1 MNTTSERQDDVQV
14 GPASLASLVEA
25 PPGRG
30 GETRRGT
37 KRRDGRLWD
46 LPTRWLRANTFVPR
60 WLPERWR
67 HPLPGYLIA
76 VLLQILAVGAMILL
90 VTAFPQFGFVEAP
103 VTLVVIAMALTWG
116 AGPSLAATLLGAL
129 PLAFLIL
136 LPHFSPGIDE
146 PEDTIGVCLYLV
158 VGLCISVF
166 ASQKERSRQ
175 LAELACNDVK
185 QLAATLDVERAR
197 LEATFE
203 ALADGVCIFDRDGR
217 IMQANPAL
225 RELLSLDQDPS
236 YLSLPWAERSPRLDM
251 CDEQGHLLPEGEW
264 PICRVLGGETID
276 GKDALDLQLR
286 ALNGRERFV
295 SMSGAPVLDEQGQI
309 VGAVLLYR
317 DVTERRRLER
327 RTHEAL
333 DALLAMAHI
342 VVQGP
347 TGTETAGDLSRSA
360 ATITGR
366 QLAELTC
373 RVLGCERLGL
383 VAIEPATRRIQ
394 PLAVVGLSAGQE
406 RHWWAGQEHYF
417 GDVPE
422 SIQPVIRRLQAG
434 EVVQVD
440 MTQPPFNDQ
449 RNLYDSHRVLFAPM
463 CLDNI
468 LTGYLALDHGQ
479 VEHVYQPEEVALAGA
494 VARLTAL
501 ALEGERLLH
510 ERAEAQGR
518 ELALREANARMDEF
532 LGLASHEL
540 RTPLTTVKGNIQLV
554 QRKLKSMESGPLAQF
569 PGVPEVARDF
579 QQLLQRAAR
588 QVKVQERMIQDLLD
602 VSRIQ
607 ASKLSLA
614 LEGADLVS
622 LVYRVVEDQRQS
634 ALARTIHLELPP
646 GPCPAQ
652 VDVDRV
658 GEVVSNYLNNALK
671 YSAAERPVTV
681 TLERQDSMARLFVRD
696 EGVGLTA
703 AEQEQIWDRFY
714 QVRGVEVQTGSRVGL
729 GLGLYICRMII
740 EQHGGQVGVQST
752 KGQGSTF
759 WFTLPL
765 RDDTGEEG
773 AENDVYFRRKN
784 GTHNY
789 LDCRG

>member
-1 MNTTSERQDDVQV
+1 MNTASERQDDVQV
-14 GPASLASLVEA
+14 DPASPTILVEA
-25 PPGRG
+25 LPGREG
-30 GETRRGT
+30 RTRRGA
-37 KRRDGRLWD
+37 KRRDGWLWD
-46 LPTRWLRANTFVPR
+46 LPTRWLGANTFVPG

-67 HPLPGYLIA
+67 SPLPGYLIA
-76 VLLQILAVGAMILL
+76 VLLQILAVGVMILL
-90 VTAFPQFGFVEAP
+90 ARAFPQFGFVEAP
-103 VTLVVIAMALTWG
+103 VTLVVMAMALTWG
-116 AGPSLAATLLGAL
+116 AGPSVAATLLGAL
-129 PLAFLIL
+129 LLAFLIF
-136 LPHFSPGIDE
+136 LPHISSAINE
-146 PEDTIGVCLYLV
+146 PEDTISICLYLI

-166 ASQKERSRQ
+166 ASQKERARQ
-175 LAELACNDVK
+175 LAEAARKDAE

-203 ALADGVCIFDRDGR
+203 ALADGVCIYDRDGQ

-225 RELLSLDQDPS
+225 RELLSLDQDPN
-236 YLSLPWAERSPRLDM
+236 YFSLPLAERIPRFGTR
-251 CDEQGHLLPEGEW
+251 DELGRVLPEEEW
-264 PICRVLGGETID
+264 PTWRVLRGETID

-286 ALNGRERFV
+286 ALDGCERFV
-295 SMSGAPVLDEQGQI
+295 SVSGAPVLDERGQI
-309 VGAVLLYR
+309 VGAVLLFR

-347 TGTETAGDLSRSA
+347 TGMETTDDLSRSA

-383 VAIEPATRRIQ
+383 VAIEPATRGIQ

-406 RHWWAGQEHYF
+406 RHWWTVQERFF
-417 GDVPE
+417 GDLPE
-422 SIQPVIRRLQAG
+422 PIQPIMQRLQAG

-440 MTQPPFNDQ
+440 MTEPPFDAQ
-449 RNLYDSHRVLFAPM
+449 PNLYDGHRILLAPM
-463 CLDNI
+463 CLDNV

-479 VEHVYQPEEVALAGA
+479 VKHVYQPEEIALAGA
-494 VARLTAL
+494 VARLIAL
-501 ALEGERLLH
+501 ALERERLLY

-540 RTPLTTVKGNIQLV
+540 RTPLTTVKGNIQLM
-554 QRKLKSMESGPLAQF
+554 QRKLKNMESRGQF
-569 PGVPEVARDF
+569 SGVPEVAHDF

-614 LEGADLVS
+614 LEEADLVS
-622 LVYRVVEDQRQS
+622 LVYQVVEDQRQS
-634 ALARTIHLELPP
+634 APARTIHLELPP
-646 GPCPAQ
+646 EPCPAQ

-671 YSAAERPVTV
+671 YSAAERSVTV
-681 TLERQDSMARLFVRD
+681 TLERQASMARLSVGD

-703 AEQEQIWDRFY
+703 AEQEQIWNRFY
-714 QVRGVEVQTGSRVGL
+714 QVRGVEAQTGSRVGL

-765 RDDTGEEG
+765 RGDTG
-773 AENDVYFRRKN
+773 AENDGYFR
-784 GTHNY
+784 
-789 LDCRG
+789 